1 MRFWAAFFIL
11 FLAPTV
17 NLRNA
22 SLALF
27 FCLWKIADLIEEHK

>member
-1 MRFWAAFFIL
+1 MRFWAEFIIL
-11 FLAPTV
+11 FLAPEV

-22 SLALF
+22 GLAVF